1 MKYLLFGTGDY
12 YERYKKWFDKAEVA
26 ALLDNSPLKQNTTI
40 DGIKVVSPQE
50 GIQLEYDAI
59 VILSFHVKS
68 MKEQLIKLG
77 VNPNSIYH
85 FFDLHKLFK
94 GKSLNMPVQYFGN
107 ALKIVQKRNG
117 SAKKILLISHDL
129 TLGGPALALY
139 HAAVIS
145 RGRGYEV
152 LFASMLDGPLR
163 RRLEDDGFSVLV
175 DPNLQIGTM
184 QEITWV
190 LNFNLIICNT
200 VSFYVFL
207 SERNM
212 EVPVIWWLHEPE
224 FYYDGVDK
232 ELLTKTDWT
241 NVRVVS
247 VGPIPKSAIRKWIP
261 QLEVESLLYGVA
273 DVGNRQNTEILY
285 PSRDKATRKK
295 ICFVTIGFI
304 VEHKAQD
311 VLMKAVKTL
320 GKELQ
325 EKTEFYFVGQDT
337 TLWAK
342 QLKVEANELDNI
354 YFTGLLDRNQIH
366 QMLDHADV
374 LICPS
379 RQDSM
384 PTVAAEAMMHSV
396 PCILSDATGTAAYIR
411 DGEDGLV
418 FQSENAKELS
428 EKISWCVSHEDNL
441 TQMGALA
448 RKVYERV
455 FSMDA
460 FEENLWKVV
469 NRML

>member
-12 YERYKKWFDKAEVA
+12 YERYKKWFEKNEIA
-26 ALLDNSPLKQNTTI
+26 ALLDNSPQKQNTTI
-40 DGIKVVSPQE
+40 DGIRVVSPQE
-50 GIQLEYDAI
+50 GIQLEYDVI
-59 VILSFHVKS
+59 VILSFYVRS
-68 MKEQLIKLG
+68 MKDQLIKLG

-94 GKSLNMPVQYFGN
+94 GKAPNMPLQYFGDAQN
-107 ALKIVQKRNG
+107 IVRKQNG
-117 SAKKILLISHDL
+117 SAQKVVLISHDL

-139 HAAVIS
+139 HAAVIL
-145 RGRGYEV
+145 RERGYEV

-175 DPNLQIGTM
+175 DSNLQIGTM

-212 EVPVIWWLHEPE
+212 KVPVIWWLHEPE

-232 ELLTKTDWT
+232 ELLAKIDWA
-241 NVRVVS
+241 NVQVVS
-247 VGPIPKSAIRKWIP
+247 VGPVPKNAIQKWIP
-261 QLEVESLLYGVA
+261 RLEVESLLYGVA
-273 DVGNRQNTEILY
+273 DVCNRQNTEILCA
-285 PSRDKATRKK
+285 SREKAVRKK

-320 GKELQ
+320 GKELL

-337 TLWAK
+337 TLWAQ
-342 QLKVEANELDNI
+342 QLKMEANELDNI

-366 QMLDHADV
+366 QMLANADV

-384 PTVAAEAMMHSV
+384 PTVAAEAMMHSI
-396 PCILSDATGTAAYIR
+396 PCILSDAAGTAAYIR

-418 FQSENAKELS
+418 FQSENAEELS
-428 EKISWCVSHEDNL
+428 EKISWCVIHKDCL
-441 TQMGALA
+441 IQMGARA
-448 RKVYERV
+448 RKVYENV
-455 FSMDA
+455 FSMEI
-460 FEENLWKVV
+460 FEKNLLEVV
-469 NRML
+469 NRM